1 MGGERSTRKQGVDR
15 RNILLFV
22 VGGLIVVL
30 GLAFFV
36 SPFASSSPDGL
47 NKVAADEG
55 FSDAEVEHSTA
66 ESPLAGYGV
75 DGVDGDSLST
85 GLAGIIGVA
94 ITFGVAM
101 ILFGL
106 LRSRRPT
113 AGGPSPS
120 T

>member
-1 MGGERSTRKQGVDR
+1 
-15 RNILLFV
+15 
-22 VGGLIVVL
+22 
-30 GLAFFV
+30 
-36 SPFASSSPDGL
+36 
-47 NKVAADEG
+47 EG
-55 FSDAEVEHSTA
+55 FADAEGGHATA

-75 DGVDGDSLST
+75 EGVDDDSLST

-106 LRSRRPT
+106 IRSRRPT
-113 AGGPSPS
+113 AEGASPA

>member
-1 MGGERSTRKQGVDR
+1 MAGDRSTRKPGVDR
-15 RNILLFV
+15 RNVLLFI
-22 VGGLIVVL
+22 VGGLIVAL

-47 NKVAADEG
+47 NKVAAEEG
-55 FSDAEVEHSTA
+55 FSDAEGEHATA
-66 ESPLAGYGV
+66 EGPLAGYGV
-75 DGVDGDSLST
+75 EGVDDDSLST

-106 LRSRRPT
+106 IRSRRPT
-113 AGGPSPS
+113 AKGASPA

>member
-1 MGGERSTRKQGVDR
+1 MAGDRSTRKPGVDR
-15 RNILLFV
+15 RNVLLFI
-22 VGGLIVVL
+22 VGGLIVAL

-47 NKVAADEG
+47 NKVAAEEG
-55 FSDAEVEHSTA
+55 FSDAEGEHATA
-66 ESPLAGYGV
+66 EGPLAGYGV
-75 DGVDGDSLST
+75 EGVDDDSLST
-85 GLAGIIGVA
+85 SLAGIIGVA

-106 LRSRRPT
+106 IRSRRPT
-113 AGGPSPS
+113 AEGASPA